1 MSRNLRTKPTLFLVP
16 IGCRGLHVGHFGGAP
31 GSEAAGGQGAE
42 EDGSSEEHPCGRMP
56 PHSTRPG
63 RQVWLVRVEW
73 GTRFE
78 SDHLSAFIYDWKPVF
93 GDKLLD
99 DGVGRDLGL

>member
-1 MSRNLRTKPTLFLVP
+1 M
-16 IGCRGLHVGHFGGAP
+16 
-31 GSEAAGGQGAE
+31 
-42 EDGSSEEHPCGRMP
+42 
-56 PHSTRPG
+56 
-63 RQVWLVRVEW
+63 WLVRVEW

-99 DGVGRDLGL
+99 DGVGFGAMKGVARKTLLN